1 MGGVIGEDDEDEAP
15 ETAENVCGEY
25 PEHTEPDG
33 LGCCK
38 RCGVEF
44 EAEAEAEAEDEA

>member
-1 MGGVIGEDDEDEAP
+1 MGGVIGEDDEDE
-15 ETAENVCGEY
+15 TTENVCGDY

-38 RCGVEF
+38 RCGAEF
-44 EAEAEAEAEDEA
+44 EAEDEAESDDGAA